1 MENFDAMLLFV
12 LAMALVFVI
21 AVIYNVK
28 TTEKIM
34 EEVIRPHLEKKP
46 LYMVRDLTCEPMAFE
61 VTKQYYE
68 DQVRFAIEMG
78 MRFAVHR
85 KNGNFIIDLLGE

>member
-1 MENFDAMLLFV
+1 MGNFNLVVTFV
-12 LAMALVFVI
+12 LAMAIVFVI

-34 EEVIRPHLEKKP
+34 EEVIRPHLEKEP
-46 LYMVRDLTCEPMAFE
+46 LYMVRDLTSEPMAFE

-68 DQVRFAIEMG
+68 DQVRFAVETG
-78 MRFAVHR
+78 MKFVVHQ
-85 KNGNFIIDLLGE
+85 KNGNFIVDLIGE